1 MQIIQDSGHSHT
13 FTGSFRLR
21 IENNPEWFTGR
32 RETLTLICDRNSKVW
47 LSEEYG
53 AGLFTLETDEND
65 WYERRWI
72 GFRNND
78 EDSFAQFL
86 KTIEIGDKFSIEC
99 VNVTGYFVP
108 LSADKVGKAEPHSCN
123 CNRCNR

>member
-1 MQIIQDSGHSHT
+1 MQTILEQINDYT
-13 FTGSFRLR
+13 ITGSVALR
-21 IENNPEWFTGR
+21 FKNDPEWFTRR
-32 RETLTLICDRNSKVW
+32 RETLTFICDRNSKVW

-86 KTIEIGDKFSIEC
+86 KTLEIDDKFSIEC

-108 LSADKVGKAEPHSCN
+108 LSADKVGKQEPHSCN
-123 CNRCNR
+123 CNRCFR